1 MTYTL
6 LIDDK
11 GENTVTLPAS
21 LQAAGQTAAAFGSR
35 LVPCRIV
42 SSSAL
47 TDCVVI
53 TSDIARRL
61 SIPFVANVHVF
72 LTAEAV
78 HVGPLVGILT
88 AGFTKSLHRPVGNRS
103 FFFAKLLAQEKQV
116 GGFAFLF
123 GTSHIDWENGM
134 VNGYFYTERGWE
146 RHAVPLPT
154 VIYNRLPN
162 RRIENDETFQTITE
176 TLQTAYGIPVFNGH
190 FFNKWEIYRRLA
202 SHPEAQPYLPA
213 TAAHITWQTV
223 DQFLARYTEAY
234 VKPADGS
241 LGRGICH
248 LVKKNNV
255 YECRFRD
262 EQGETKTALFP
273 TAMALWHHLLA
284 NAPLHRYVIQQAVPL
299 MTVNGRPTD
308 FRVHTNKNEYGQW
321 QVSAIAAK
329 IAGKQS
335 ITTHMNSGGIVKTL
349 EEIFPDTAQRETV
362 LTRLHHA
369 ALTLSRCLDET
380 SETLIGEIGFD
391 LGVDK
396 QGRIWMFEANSKPGR
411 SIFQHP
417 GLKEADERT
426 VLLPLAYAVH
436 LSKTAITEPEALWP

>member
-11 GENTVTLPAS
+11 GEQTVTLPAS
-21 LQAAGQTAAAFGSR
+21 LGTSGQTAAAFGSL

-47 TDCVVI
+47 TDCVIV
-53 TSDIARRL
+53 TRDIARRL
-61 SIPFVANVHVF
+61 SIPFAANVHLF
-72 LTAEAV
+72 LTTEAV
-78 HVGPLVGILT
+78 HFGPLVGILT
-88 AGFTKSLHRPVGNRS
+88 AGFTKSPHRPVGSRS

-123 GTSHIDWENGM
+123 GASHIDWENGM

-146 RHAVPLPT
+146 RHMVPLPT

-162 RRIENDETFQTITE
+162 RRIENDETFQAITE
-176 TLQTAYGIPVFNGH
+176 TLQTSYGIPVFNSH

-202 SHPEAQPYLPA
+202 SHPEAQPYLPT

-223 DQFLARYTEAY
+223 EQFLARHTEAY
-234 VKPADGS
+234 VKPVDGS
-241 LGRGICH
+241 LGRGIYH
-248 LVKKNNV
+248 LAKKNNV
-255 YECRFRD
+255 YECRFRN

-349 EEIFPDTAQRETV
+349 EEIFPDYSIRKAV

-396 QGRIWMFEANSKPGR
+396 QGEIWMFEANSRPGR

-436 LSKTAITEPEALWP
+436 LSKTAIIEPGAFWS

>member
-1 MTYTL
+1 MTYEFI
-6 LIDDK
+6 IDK
-11 GENTVTLPAS
+11 NGENTVTLPAS
-21 LQAAGQTAAAFGSR
+21 LQANGQTAAAFGSV

-47 TDCVVI
+47 TDRVVI
-53 TSDIARRL
+53 TSDVARRL
-61 SIPFVANVHVF
+61 SIPFAANVHVF

-78 HVGPLVGILT
+78 HFGPLVGVFT
-88 AGFTKSLHRPVGNRS
+88 AGFTKSLQRPVGGRS

-123 GTSHIDWENGM
+123 GPSHIDWENGM
-134 VNGYFYTERGWE
+134 INGYFYTERGWE
-146 RHAVPLPT
+146 RHTVPLPT

-162 RRIENDETFQTITE
+162 RRIENNEMFQTITE

-190 FFNKWEIYRRLA
+190 FFNKWDIYRQLA
-202 SHPEAQPYLPA
+202 THREARPYLPA
-213 TAAHITWQTV
+213 TSAHITWQTV
-223 DQFLARYTEAY
+223 EQFLTRYTEAY

-241 LGRGICH
+241 LGRGIYH
-248 LVKKNNV
+248 LAQKNNV

-273 TAMALWHHLLA
+273 TAMALWHYLLA
-284 NAPLHRYVIQQAVPL
+284 EAPLHRCVIQQAVPL

-329 IAGKQS
+329 IAGRQS

-349 EEIFPDTAQRETV
+349 EDIFPDTAQRETV
-362 LTRLHHA
+362 LARLHNA

-396 QGRIWMFEANSKPGR
+396 QGKIWMFEANSKPGR
-411 SIFQHP
+411 SIFKHP

-426 VLLPLAYAVH
+426 SLLPLAYAVH